1 MALGIKTGGR
11 KKGSLNKATRTRR
24 AVSESIAQSLAQI
37 DRNGKTM
44 AEIQLESARYIW
56 DLAEQERAKP
66 EPQRDAVTKLMAM
79 ASKLAHDVS
88 PYLYPA
94 MQSVRHGGD
103 EDAAPIRIE
112 SLSDHQLEALIAR
125 LRKG

>member
-1 MALGIKTGGR
+1 
-11 KKGSLNKATRTRR
+11 
-24 AVSESIAQSLAQI
+24 
-37 DRNGKTM
+37 
-44 AEIQLESARYIW
+44 
-56 DLAEQERAKP
+56 
-66 EPQRDAVTKLMAM
+66 
-79 ASKLAHDVS
+79 
-88 PYLYPA
+88 